1 MVFLTEQTKRYR
13 RVLAA
18 AVLLLMTVTGF
29 ATTTNTNGSALE
41 KECKKVYKQLKQ
53 AGWTVLD
60 GSSTDLKAA
69 LTDYYGAL
77 ENGGAE
83 VQPLMS
89 TGSANNVNQAKIKA
103 NARASKEYATRLRSE
118 VKNIVEVNAHESNDG
133 GAITTNVD
141 IESTL
146 TLKVEQMVKAMK
158 PMLTLRRETDGGT
171 EVQMFF
177 ILKHITLEN
186 ANE

>member
-69 LTDYYGAL
+69 LTGRRGATLDVDRLCQQCEPGQDKGKRPCL
-77 ENGGAE
+77 EGICHPAA
-83 VQPLMS
+83 Q
-89 TGSANNVNQAKIKA
+89 
-103 NARASKEYATRLRSE
+103 
-118 VKNIVEVNAHESNDG
+118 
-133 GAITTNVD
+133 
-141 IESTL
+141 
-146 TLKVEQMVKAMK
+146 
-158 PMLTLRRETDGGT
+158 
-171 EVQMFF
+171 
-177 ILKHITLEN
+177 
-186 ANE
+186 